1 MDSRQV
7 VNCTNSQTYPSLSQN
22 DEQLRAAADFAM
34 NGEQQKFFLKIKE
47 TYSKQLAGLQEL
59 INIACNQNAESMLSG
74 LRVKAHQ
81 VRSEY
86 EKFVSTT
93 DIAGAFLSDDDYD
106 PCSEV
111 PRKDMVTS
119 NRNKV
124 ISR

>member
-1 MDSRQV
+1 M
-7 VNCTNSQTYPSLSQN
+7 
-22 DEQLRAAADFAM
+22 
-34 NGEQQKFFLKIKE
+34 KK
-47 TYSKQLAGLQEL
+47 TYSKQLADLQQQL
-59 INIACNQNAESMLSG
+59 NIACNQNAESLLSD
-74 LRVKAHQ
+74 LRVKAHR

-124 ISR
+124 I